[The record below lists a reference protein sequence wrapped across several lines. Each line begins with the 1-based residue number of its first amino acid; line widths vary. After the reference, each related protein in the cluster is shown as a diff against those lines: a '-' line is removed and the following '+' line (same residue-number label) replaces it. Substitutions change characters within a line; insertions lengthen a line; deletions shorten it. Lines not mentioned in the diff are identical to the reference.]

1 MKLKKGNR
9 IMIKRQSAKWLF
21 LVFVAITWLQPA
33 QARDLFG
40 RAQVGKG
47 TLIIVRNTETLTVQ
61 SPEAALIQKNDLL
74 MAGHDSLIT
83 WQIDQQSSLQT
94 GSNAVLMVR
103 AWQRTGESGYISLG
117 YGIARVQMDSEQ
129 GSRAGMVLKTPAAVI
144 QTTGSIWIQVTSS
157 GNTLVKSLAG
167 ITRVNNRM
175 GEIRSI
181 EENQLVLVVNGE
193 LIVPDSEETARIN
206 QMVDHRLMDMPDITS
221 PQASSL
227 INEAELITAGVLTEM
242 AVKQSNNIEL
252 SLDESFDEQQE
263 TIDSNR
269 KSVPLKQPVDEGL
282 GADLEAFNDMKAIE
296 IESESDF
303 LGVIRIREEKQENV
317 FSEFDKP
324 KTPGTLFDLDDKT
337 SWSSESGLLS
347 ITFEK

>member
-1 MKLKKGNR
+1 
-9 IMIKRQSAKWLF
+9 MIKRQSAKWLF
-21 LVFVAITWLQPA
+21 LAFIAITWLQPA

-40 RAQVGKG
+40 RVQVEKG
-47 TLIIVRNTETLTVQ
+47 TLVIVRNTETVTIQ

-83 WQIDQQSSLQT
+83 WQIDQKSSLQT

-103 AWQRTGESGYISLG
+103 TWQGSGASGYISLG
-117 YGIARVQMDSEQ
+117 YGIARVQVDSEQ
-129 GSRAGMVLKTPAAVI
+129 GSRAGMVLKTPAAMI
-144 QTTGSIWIQVTSS
+144 WTTGSIWIQVTAS

-167 ITRVNNRM
+167 ITAVNNRM
-175 GEIRSI
+175 GDGRSI

-193 LIVPDSEETARIN
+193 LIVPDSKETARIN
-206 QMVDHRLMDMPDITS
+206 QIADQRLMDMPDITS

-227 INEAELITAGVLTEM
+227 INEAELITAGVLKES
-242 AVKQSNNIEL
+242 AVKQSNTIEP
-252 SLDESFDEQQE
+252 SLDESFDEQQD
-263 TIDSNR
+263 TINSNR
-269 KSVPLKQPVDEGL
+269 KSVPHKQPVDENL
-282 GADLEAFNDMKAIE
+282 AVDLEAFNNMTAIE

-303 LGVIRIREEKQENV
+303 LGVVLVREEKPENV

-324 KTPGTLFDLDDKT
+324 KTPGNLFDLDDKT